1 MKIRLLRVLPLMALL
16 FGGLTLLAMLIP
28 AH

>member
-1 MKIRLLRVLPLMALL
+1 MKIRLLRLLPLMALL
-16 FGGLTLLAMLIP
+16 FGGLTLLAMLIL